1 MPSAGGGS
9 GGTVDDAEQAF
20 RDAVGFTAFLKVNY
34 RAPCLLFVDDNDS
47 SSSSSSSG
55 GGGYAKYKSGN
66 KKGGEGKG
74 RSSGGQ
80 RSGKRFAAGDPGEAA
95 LCVVTARDVKT
106 EGRKMFLRAELA
118 SCDGQVVFADAESLY
133 VQPRKK

>member
-1 MPSAGGGS
+1 M
-9 GGTVDDAEQAF
+9 GGTTG
-20 RDAVGFTAFLKVNY
+20 RDERQKVW
-34 RAPCLLFVDDNDS
+34 AH
-47 SSSSSSSG
+47 G
-55 GGGYAKYKSGN
+55 
-66 KKGGEGKG
+66 
-74 RSSGGQ
+74 GGQ